1 MGCSPWG
8 HKESDT
14 TEWLNTAHPGIL
26 GFQLG
31 LSDSVQGSTSSPR
44 MSSLRRLH
52 KEPPSLGAE
61 QALGFVT

>member
-14 TEWLNTAHPGIL
+14 TELLNTAHTGIL

-44 MSSLRRLH
+44 VSSPRRLH
-52 KEPPSLGAE
+52 KGPPGLGAE
-61 QALGFVT
+61 QAWGL